1 MMPKSDHAL
10 WPALAFIVLMI
21 ATSCTTT
28 HIVRQVPPCPPPPP
42 PPACS
47 QTSSTNVSID
57 TGLVYPEGR
66 WHIDRVQGARSRDH
80 EWGLLPVGEHDLLVS
95 GAHASASNYDVVRR
109 LRPDSVAS
117 HGPTSPISTLITR
130 VGVSRA
136 DIVGDASI
144 VQVMVD
150 GARVTTIE
158 ALPAPLN
165 EKIYWDGHPTVSPDG
180 NILVFASDRP
190 GSAGGTDLWYA
201 VRSGTSWS
209 TPQLISGVVNTPCDE
224 LTPMFCGDTTLVFA
238 SASHDTYGGYDLF
251 SSRIIRDGAS
261 FSLGTPRNIG
271 APVNTAFDELFPR
284 WVGRD
289 AFYYG
294 SDQPTNGAT
303 TRKDFD
309 VFVLWLERPRSVP
322 PTVPP
327 SVERATVTGTVVHQQ
342 TQKPIANADV
352 TARDIATN
360 TVVASTRTDTLGAY
374 AIDVPVETPI
384 NVSAQAP
391 DLFYDDVRIVVPKEQ
406 ARDTMP
412 MQQPLQLPITFVL
425 RVNFPTAIWD
435 APYPYTL
442 DSMGMETQQTWQ
454 QTLDLLAQ
462 NVRTSGERLQRLVL
476 IGHTDDV
483 DTDESNLLLGKQRV
497 EFIMDEL
504 VSRGVQREILEG
516 RSAGETLL
524 PDRIKSESIDV
535 WRKRARRVELVK
547 VLRQ

>member
-1 MMPKSDHAL
+1 
-10 WPALAFIVLMI
+10 
-21 ATSCTTT
+21 
-28 HIVRQVPPCPPPPP
+28 
-42 PPACS
+42 
-47 QTSSTNVSID
+47 
-57 TGLVYPEGR
+57 
-66 WHIDRVQGARSRDH
+66 
-80 EWGLLPVGEHDLLVS
+80 
-95 GAHASASNYDVVRR
+95 
-109 LRPDSVAS
+109 
-117 HGPTSPISTLITR
+117 
-130 VGVSRA
+130 
-136 DIVGDASI
+136 
-144 VQVMVD
+144 
-150 GARVTTIE
+150 
-158 ALPAPLN
+158 
-165 EKIYWDGHPTVSPDG
+165 
-180 NILVFASDRP
+180 
-190 GSAGGTDLWYA
+190 
-201 VRSGTSWS
+201 
-209 TPQLISGVVNTPCDE
+209 
-224 LTPMFCGDTTLVFA
+224 MFCGDTTLVFA
-238 SASHDTYGGYDLF
+238 SAGHDTYGGYDLF

-261 FSLGTPRNIG
+261 FTLGTPRNIG

-294 SDQPTNGAT
+294 SDQPTNGST

-309 VFVLWLERPRSVP
+309 VFVLWLERPRVVP
-322 PTVPP
+322 PRVPP

-360 TVVASTRTDTLGAY
+360 TVVASTRTDTLGTY
-374 AIDVPVETPI
+374 ALDVPVETPI

-462 NVRTSGERLQRLVL
+462 NVRASGERLQRLVL

-504 VSRGVQREILEG
+504 VSRGVQRAILEG